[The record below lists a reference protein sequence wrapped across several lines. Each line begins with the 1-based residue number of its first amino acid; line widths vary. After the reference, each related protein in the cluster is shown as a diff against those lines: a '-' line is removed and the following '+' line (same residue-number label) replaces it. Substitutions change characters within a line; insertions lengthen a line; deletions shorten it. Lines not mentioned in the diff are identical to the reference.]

1 MEWGMF
7 LDSKW
12 TAGTYV
18 FLLMLIFSSS
28 AFSQS
33 QKTPVAESADK
44 RFAKY
49 GNGTILDRKTN
60 LLWMEKDYWQLE
72 SKWVNWYTAK
82 EYAQKMNHKKYAG
95 YIDWRMPTAEEAATL
110 YDRRKRNTDKDGDKI
125 FLDSIFPK
133 GAGWGTWTSD
143 EKRNKAIAVSYK
155 DQGGKAYQDK
165 ISGVDAFLRLVRK
178 VISQ

>member
-7 LDSKW
+7 LESKW

-18 FLLMLIFSSS
+18 FVLMLIFSSN

-33 QKTPVAESADK
+33 QKIPISESADK

-82 EYAQKMNHKKYAG
+82 EYVQKMNHKNYAG
-95 YIDWRMPTAEEAATL
+95 YNDWRMPTAEEAATL
-110 YDRRKRNTDKDGDKI
+110 YDRRKRNLDKDGDKI
-125 FLDSIFPK
+125 FLDSMFPK

-155 DQGGKAYQDK
+155 DEGGKAYQDK

-178 VISQ
+178 VVSQ